1 MKKTEELIRTKAYWM
16 TIIQN
21 DLYAKVE
28 QYMINKG
35 INRTQLA
42 AELGVTK
49 GYISQ
54 VLNGDFNHS
63 LGKLIE
69 LALSVGVV
77 PQINFKSIEAY
88 DKEINGKFK
97 KQKPMNSNFI
107 YVNEQEVI
115 YQTKAKSKA
124 SKKSIKK

>member
-1 MKKTEELIRTKAYWM
+1 MKQTEALIRTKAYWM

-28 QYMINKG
+28 QYMIDKG

-42 AELGVTK
+42 SELGVTK

-77 PQINFKSIEAY
+77 PQINFKSIDDY
-88 DKEINGKFK
+88 SKELNVKTK
-97 KQKPMNSNFI
+97 KRKTQSANYI
-107 YVNEQEVI
+107 YVNEEKTP
-115 YQTKAKSKA
+115 YKTKAKSK
-124 SKKSIKK
+124 SKSVKK

>member
-1 MKKTEELIRTKAYWM
+1 MKKTEELIRTKSYWM

-28 QYMINKG
+28 QYMIDKG

-42 AELGVTK
+42 SELGVTK

-77 PQINFKSIEAY
+77 PQINFKSIDEY
-88 DKEINGKFK
+88 SSEINLKTK
-97 KQKPMNSNFI
+97 KKKTVSANYI
-107 YVNEQEVI
+107 YVNEDETP
-115 YQTKAKSKA
+115 YKTKSK
-124 SKKSIKK
+124 SVKKQVKK